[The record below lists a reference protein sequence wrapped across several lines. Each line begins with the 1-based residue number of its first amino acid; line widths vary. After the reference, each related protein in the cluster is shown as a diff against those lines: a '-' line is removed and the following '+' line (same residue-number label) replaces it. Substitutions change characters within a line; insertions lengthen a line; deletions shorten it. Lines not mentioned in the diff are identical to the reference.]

1 MVNDGDTD
9 LFPWIFGGL
18 LTAAVAMAF
27 GISASHRPLSVP
39 AAIAEAPAPTRAA
52 DPAPV
57 FPPPAP
63 PAVLD
68 TAAAVAL
75 HPAAPTLPTD
85 QVWECESNG
94 TRTFSDAPCGERA
107 AIHEIREVNTM
118 AATAVPRRPD
128 NSAWLPPPDAGYAPA
143 ADQEDT
149 GQAANGVVVL
159 YPAPLIRRG
168 RPEAPANGR
177 THTRERSPAR
187 SFR

>member
-1 MVNDGDTD
+1 
-9 LFPWIFGGL
+9 
-18 LTAAVAMAF
+18 
-27 GISASHRPLSVP
+27 
-39 AAIAEAPAPTRAA
+39 
-52 DPAPV
+52 
-57 FPPPAP
+57 
-63 PAVLD
+63 
-68 TAAAVAL
+68 
-75 HPAAPTLPTD
+75 TLPTD

-128 NSAWLPPPDAGYAPA
+128 NPAWLPPPDAGYAPA